1 MPDKPLWLA
10 RIPEA
15 VQYMEAQVDPWVDRA
30 MLESLL
36 QIGRRR
42 AQQLLSPI
50 ATRRVGASI
59 VARREEV
66 IAHLNR
72 IAAGE
77 TAFYE
82 GRRRRQLWDQL
93 GRVRE
98 EWMERPPVLVE
109 VRNEQVRRLASRDI
123 EGLPAGVELAPGRIT
138 VRFRKPEEALEK
150 LMALALAI
158 GHNRAAFE
166 ERVAVGAEGEAA
178 HES

>member
-1 MPDKPLWLA
+1 
-10 RIPEA
+10 
-15 VQYMEAQVDPWVDRA
+15 

-93 GRVRE
+93 GR
-98 EWMERPPVLVE
+98 
-109 VRNEQVRRLASRDI
+109 A
-123 EGLPAGVELAPGRIT
+123 GRIT
-138 VRFRKPEEALEK
+138 VRFSNPDEALEK

-166 ERVAVGAEGEAA
+166 QRVAVAADAETTEA
-178 HES
+178 S